1 MTTFFIPRAR
11 VRRRLAYGHK
21 REKLECVKSEVALH
35 PVFGI
40 ELKIEVQ
47 SSWDQGTCCGIHHHI
62 SSHIIWGDTM
72 GLINEVSVA

>member
-47 SSWDQGTCCGIHHHI
+47 SSWDQGTCCGI
-62 SSHIIWGDTM
+62 SSLIIWGDTM